1 MTNKPTLD
9 ALKAKLTPGQLRAGE
24 LLLEKEYAPKGEKAT
39 YAEIAE
45 QVGIDTSTL
54 YHWRQNSDFVQYLA
68 AVSDTKL
75 DSARAAAD
83 AQLMR
88 LVNGTSNNGM
98 ASIKAL
104 ELYYKLIGKLVDKRE
119 VVSTPKE
126 TDAHDVDRIK
136 AEIERLRG
144 GN

>member
-1 MTNKPTLD
+1 MANKPTLD
-9 ALKAKLTPGQLRAGE
+9 ALKAKLTPGQLRACE
-24 LLLEKEYAPKGEKAT
+24 LLLIKEYAPKGEKAT

-45 QVGIDTSTL
+45 EVGIDTSTL
-54 YHWRQNSDFVQYLA
+54 YHWRQSNDFTQYLA
-68 AVSDTKL
+68 ALSDTKL
-75 DSARAAAD
+75 DSARASAD

-119 VVSTPKE
+119 VVSTPSQP
-126 TDAHDVDRIK
+126 DASDVDRMK
-136 AEIERLRG
+136 AEIARLRG
-144 GN
+144 V

>member
-1 MTNKPTLD
+1 MAKLTLD
-9 ALKAKLTPGQLRAGE
+9 GLKAKLTTNQLRAAE
-24 LLLEKEYAPKGEKAT
+24 LLLEKEYAPKGEKKT

-45 QVGIDTSTL
+45 ELGIDTSTL
-54 YHWRQNSDFVQYLA
+54 YHWRQNVDFVHYLA

-88 LVNGTSNNGM
+88 LVHGTSNNGN

-104 ELYYKLIGKLVDKRE
+104 ELYYKLIGKLTEKRE
-119 VVSTPKE
+119 IVQSSQETVV
-126 TDAHDVDRIK
+126 HDVDAIK
-136 AEIERLRG
+136 AEIERLRQSTL
-144 GN
+144 

>member
-1 MTNKPTLD
+1 MANKPTLE
-9 ALKAKLTPGQLRAGE
+9 ALKAKLTPAQLRACE

-39 YAEIAE
+39 YEQIAE
-45 QVGIDTSTL
+45 QIGIDTSTL
-54 YHWRQNSDFVQYLA
+54 YHWRQKSEFVQYLA

-83 AQLMR
+83 AQLMN
-88 LVNGTSNNGM
+88 LVKGTSNNGN

-119 VVSTPKE
+119 VVSTQQE
-126 TDAHDVDRIK
+126 ADVHDVDAIK
-136 AEIERLRG
+136 AEIERLRNG
-144 GN
+144 

>member
-1 MTNKPTLD
+1 MTNKPTLH
-9 ALKAKLTPGQLRAGE
+9 ALKAKLTPAQLRACE
-24 LLLEKEYAPKGEKAT
+24 LILEKEYAPKGEKAT

-45 QVGIDTSTL
+45 QIGIDTSTL
-54 YHWRQNSDFVQYLA
+54 YHWRQNPDFVQYLA

-75 DSARAAAD
+75 DSARASAD

-88 LVNGTSNNGM
+88 LVNGTSNNGN

-119 VVSTPKE
+119 VVSTQQE
-126 TDAHDVDRIK
+126 MDVHDVDAIK
-136 AEIERLRG
+136 AEIERLRS

>member
-1 MTNKPTLD
+1 MTNKPTLQG
-9 ALKAKLTPGQLRAGE
+9 LKAKLTPGQLRACE

-45 QVGIDTSTL
+45 QIGIDTSTL
-54 YHWRQNSDFVQYLA
+54 YHWRQNPDFVQYLA
-68 AVSDTKL
+68 AVSDTRL

-88 LVNGTSNNGM
+88 LVSGTSNNGN

-104 ELYYKLIGKLVDKRE
+104 ELYYRLIGKLVEKRE
-119 VVSTPKE
+119 VVSTQQE
-126 TDAHDVDRIK
+126 ADVHDVDRIR

-144 GN
+144 